1 MADGSVIIDTKL
13 DKSGLSKGLGEL
25 AGHVASGVTA
35 AIGAAGTAL
44 AGLGSYAVSV
54 GSDFEAAMSNVAAIS
69 GATGAEIDALTEKA
83 AEMGAK
89 TKFSASESADAFSYM
104 AMAGWKT
111 EDMLSGIEGIM
122 NLAAA
127 SGEDLALTSDIVTDA
142 LTAFGMTAADS
153 GHFADILAAASSNA
167 NTNVSLMGETFK
179 YVAPVAGSLG
189 FAAEDTAV
197 AIGLMA
203 NAGIKGSQAGT
214 ALRSVMTRLAK
225 PTKES
230 QTAMNALG
238 ISLTDS
244 AGNVKDFNV
253 LIGEMRES
261 FSKCTDAEAAQY
273 AAMLA
278 GQEGMSGLL
287 AIVNASEADYNK
299 LTDAVAGCTDE
310 QTGFSAAAEMAET
323 QMNNLQGDVTKLKSA
338 TEGFGIS
345 LYDSV
350 QAPLRDLAQ
359 TGTTLMGELTAA
371 VKEGGIEGMCSALG
385 DVLVQAIQ
393 KILEYVPMFVECAVN
408 LAKSLISGLRE
419 NAGELATA
427 AVDIGTQLLDG
438 FISVGDQI
446 LMLGVDLI
454 TNLALGIADAMPEIV
469 SSIGDAIYN
478 IGELLVEF
486 TPDLINAGMELIS
499 ALGEAIGEQA
509 PEIAQYAIGL
519 WSVFITY
526 LYGMVPELISCASEA
541 IFAVVEALP
550 GIIQPLIDVLPDVLS
565 SIINAI
571 VTGAPMLLEAVSE
584 VVLAIVEMLPDF
596 VQAITTL
603 LPEFIQQIVDG
614 LVVLAPA
621 LIEIASELILAVVEV
636 LPDLIVTLLDM
647 LPTIMETIVGGI
659 AELLPMMIDC
669 AMQFVM
675 ALVEALPDIINALIL
690 AIPSVIDGIIGAL
703 LELVPLIVD
712 CGVQLLVSLV
722 QALPD
727 IIYAIVNVLPVLI
740 AGIVSALIGLV
751 PMLIKCGIELFT
763 SLVKALP
770 QIIMTIVA
778 VLPSIVMS
786 IVAALLDSLPL
797 IIQCGIDLLVSLV
810 EAMPDIITAIVAA
823 LPEIITSIIDALLS
837 NVKMLVDAGVKL
849 LTALITDLPKII
861 AELIKAA
868 PEIIKALVEAFER
881 CFDDIKNVGK
891 NLLEGLWNGIQD
903 MKEWLVG
910 KIRGLGS
917 AVMDAIKSVFGIAS
931 PSKVFRDVIGK
942 NLILGL
948 AEGIEDEADTAI
960 SAMEDIA
967 DDIAS
972 VTFSGGSCDY
982 DGLLAEAK
990 NAVAEVAVTT
1000 SEEQRIRAATNSS
1013 SYRDGDEETGSGD
1026 KGNVVEGDVYLD
1038 GKKVGRVMTPIIA
1051 KELDWEAK

>member
-69 GATGAEIDALTEKA
+69 GATADEMSALTEKA

-104 AMAGWKT
+104 AMAGW
-111 EDMLSGIEGIM
+111 DAAQMVDGIEGIM

-179 YVAPVAGSLG
+179 YVAPVAGALG

-299 LTDAVAGCTDE
+299 LTEAVAGCTDE
-310 QTGFSAAAEMAET
+310 QTGFSAAAEMAAK
-323 QMNNLQGDVTKLKSA
+323 QIANLQGDVTILKSA

-408 LAKSLISGLRE
+408 LAKSLILGLRK

-438 FISVGDQI
+438 FISIGNQL

-454 TNLALGIADAMPEIV
+454 TNLALGMAEAMPDII
-469 SSIGDAIYN
+469 SSLGDAIYG
-478 IGELLVEF
+478 ITQLLGEF

-509 PEIAQYAIGL
+509 PEIAKYAIGWL
-519 WSVFITY
+519 SVFVKDIAHFI
-526 LYGMVPELISCASEA
+526 PELISCASEA

-550 GIIQPLIDVLPDVLS
+550 GIIQPIIDELPEVLS

-596 VQAITTL
+596 VQAICTL

-621 LIEIASELILAVVEV
+621 LIEIASELILAVVEA

-659 AELLPMMIDC
+659 AELLPMLIDC

-675 ALVEALPDIINALIL
+675 ALVEALPDIINTLIL
-690 AIPSVIDGIIGAL
+690 ALPSVIDGIIGAL

-751 PMLIKCGIELFT
+751 PL
-763 SLVKALP
+763 LV
-770 QIIMTIVA
+770 
-778 VLPSIVMS
+778 
-786 IVAALLDSLPL
+786 
-797 IIQCGIDLLVSLV
+797 QCGIDLLVSLV

-823 LPEIITSIIDALLS
+823 LPEIILSIIDALLS

-861 AELIKAA
+861 AVLIKSA
-868 PEIIKALVEAFER
+868 PQIINALVAAFTR
-881 CFDDIKNVGK
+881 CFGDIKNVGR

-903 MKEWLVG
+903 MREWLVG

-972 VTFSGGSCDY
+972 VTFSGGSLDY